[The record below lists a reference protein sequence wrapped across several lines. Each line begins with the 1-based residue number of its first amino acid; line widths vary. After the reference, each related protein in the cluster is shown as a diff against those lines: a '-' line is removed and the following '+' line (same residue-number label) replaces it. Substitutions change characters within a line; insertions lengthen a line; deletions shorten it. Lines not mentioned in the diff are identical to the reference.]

1 MTSPP
6 PVQPSLLASLVATY
20 RQSFS
25 PTLQYVISD
34 LPRLLLINLICGVL
48 VTYVMHAGGS
58 FFENWIF
65 SNCIGLCAYTLITGL
80 KKLIWRGRTPNSLTF
95 YALCCLIAPV
105 SFVLGT
111 LIAATLFSYPLPHVL
126 ALQWNV
132 ASSFIAVTS
141 LASLLA
147 SWSFWNKSKMA
158 ELAAHAAAIE
168 KQAIQAQLQM
178 LQAQIEPHMLFNTLA
193 NLQGL
198 IMLDPARAQHM
209 LEQLII
215 YLRMTLSAS
224 RAEQS
229 SLEQEFGLITAYL
242 ELLAIRMGQRLSFTL
257 DLPAALRGHR
267 IAPMLLQPL
276 VENAIKHGLEPSI
289 SGGHV
294 HVSASS
300 DDACLCLRVQDGGL
314 GLSAVVD
321 ESRQHVGNDNIRRR
335 LQVLYGAA
343 ATLTLTPALPTGV
356 CAELR
361 LPFAL
366 TAP

>member
-1 MTSPP
+1 
-6 PVQPSLLASLVATY
+6 
-20 RQSFS
+20 
-25 PTLQYVISD
+25 
-34 LPRLLLINLICGVL
+34 
-48 VTYVMHAGGS
+48 
-58 FFENWIF
+58 
-65 SNCIGLCAYTLITGL
+65 
-80 KKLIWRGRTPNSLTF
+80 
-95 YALCCLIAPV
+95 
-105 SFVLGT
+105 
-111 LIAATLFSYPLPHVL
+111 
-126 ALQWNV
+126 
-132 ASSFIAVTS
+132 
-141 LASLLA
+141 
-147 SWSFWNKSKMA
+147 MA
-158 ELAAHAAAIE
+158 ELAARATAIE

-242 ELLAIRMGQRLSFTL
+242 ELLAIRMGKRLSFTL
-257 DLPAALRGHR
+257 DLPAPLRGHR

-300 DDACLCLRVQDGGL
+300 EDAYLCLRVQDSGL
-314 GLSAVVD
+314 GLSASVD
-321 ESRQHVGNDNIRRR
+321 ASRPHVGNDNIRQR
-335 LQVLYGAA
+335 LQVLYGAT
-343 ATLTLTPALPTGV
+343 ATLTLTPELPTGV